1 MTPEQASKPANF
13 DKVYETLMSRE
24 NGDSESKI
32 KFLKGDKVRISV
44 HKRMFEKGATANWS
58 EEVFEVTDVLPTRP
72 VTYQLRDFAGEDIQG
87 GFYNEQLQKTDL
99 NIYRI
104 DKILRRRKRNGVK
117 EALVRWSGYPDKFNQ
132 WLPADSVQLS
142 GTALENID

>member
-1 MTPEQASKPANF
+1 
-13 DKVYETLMSRE
+13 
-24 NGDSESKI
+24 
-32 KFLKGDKVRISV
+32 
-44 HKRMFEKGATANWS
+44 MFEKGATANWS

-99 NIYRI
+99 KIYRI
-104 DKILRRRKRNGVK
+104 HKILRRRKRNGVK

-142 GTALENID
+142 GTALENVD